1 MAARAV
7 VERLEPIK
15 RAVDDFCRQTL
26 VRKRL
31 VMVLEGGTSEVR
43 GAVRAYVAALNR
55 HDIRVL
61 TPSGTRPIGQLR
73 NIGLEAAT
81 GELICLWDD
90 EGRSHPERLAKQAAV
105 LLGNHLEAV
114 YLQEAMHYFRD
125 EGAVV
130 CGSWRTAPA
139 RGHPGTLMARRSAQ
153 LRYPAQNEMPESEL
167 AEVLMARG
175 RTGFIT
181 GAPHLYVGLER
192 GGGRAPDLPFGGQ
205 ALTGDMVGQREA
217 MIRYGLEAYGFP
229 PGTAA
234 CGADGEAF
242 IL

>member
-1 MAARAV
+1 MVARAV
-7 VERLEPIK
+7 MERLEPIK

-31 VMVLEGGTSEVR
+31 VMVLEGGASEVR
-43 GAVRAYVAALNR
+43 GAVRAYVGALKR
-55 HDIRVL
+55 RDIRIM
-61 TPSGTRPIGQLR
+61 TPSGTRSVGQLR

-90 EGRSHPERLAKQAAV
+90 TGRSHPERLAKQAAV

-114 YLQEAMHYFRD
+114 YLQEAMHYFPD
-125 EGAVV
+125 EGTVV

-139 RGHPGTLMARRSAQ
+139 LGHPGTLMARRSAQ
-153 LRYPAQNEMPESEL
+153 LRYPAQGEMPDSEL

-181 GAPHLYVGLER
+181 GAPHLYVGLESS
-192 GGGRAPDLPFGGQ
+192 GQAPTLPFGGQ
-205 ALTGDMVGQREA
+205 PLAGDKLAHQEA
-217 MIRYGLEAYGFP
+217 VIRYGLEAYGFP
-229 PGTAA
+229 PGTTVR
-234 CGADGEAF
+234 GGDGEAF
-242 IL
+242 VL